1 MYSPINDKTYSTTD
15 IAFKTPFT
23 INIIGPSKCGKTSL
37 VSDFLE
43 NHNNESFSSK
53 DYIVLFIIPASF

>member
-1 MYSPINDKTYSTTD
+1 MYSAINDKTYSTTD

-37 VSDFLE
+37 VSDL
-43 NHNNESFSSK
+43 
-53 DYIVLFIIPASF
+53 